1 MTKISISKNDILWS
15 YLAQFFS
22 LTSGI
27 LVLPLILNLLTVE
40 EIGFNYL
47 MLTISSFAILLDF
60 GFSPQF
66 KRNIS
71 YIFSGSQ
78 QIKEEG
84 VEKVHHDSKVNLE
97 LLVTMIKTIRFV
109 YLRLGLLIFFLLLT
123 LGTIYIYY
131 VSNGFAAIDNT
142 LTIWLIFSLSVFF
155 NIYYSYYH
163 SLLLGKGMISEYNKS
178 IIFSKLFYL
187 FFTYVVLFLDFG
199 LLGLTISG
207 LISPFVGRYICH
219 YYFFDKEIVALIN
232 KYKIH
237 KNEIIKMFKVVFVNA
252 KKMGLVTLSAFLV
265 QKFGLFI
272 SGLFL
277 TLDIVASYGLLIQIS
292 GLSLGISTTLFI
304 TYQPKLSSLRV
315 EDNKRDIIRIF
326 SMTHFIFLLIF
337 IFGGVFIIYFGPQV
351 LDLINSNTILPSR
364 TIMIVFFII
373 LFLEAN
379 HSLFASLI
387 LTDNKVPFT
396 KSAII
401 SGVLIVIGSYI
412 ALAHFSAEILGLII
426 IQGVVQA
433 CYNNWRWPQYICNE
447 FKIKY
452 LEIVRI
458 GSWELMKKLNLIK
471 S

>member
-1 MTKISISKNDILWS
+1 
-15 YLAQFFS
+15 
-22 LTSGI
+22 
-27 LVLPLILNLLTVE
+27 
-40 EIGFNYL
+40 
-47 MLTISSFAILLDF
+47 
-60 GFSPQF
+60 
-66 KRNIS
+66 
-71 YIFSGSQ
+71 
-78 QIKEEG
+78 
-84 VEKVHHDSKVNLE
+84 
-97 LLVTMIKTIRFV
+97 
-109 YLRLGLLIFFLLLT
+109 
-123 LGTIYIYY
+123 
-131 VSNGFAAIDNT
+131 
-142 LTIWLIFSLSVFF
+142 
-155 NIYYSYYH
+155 
-163 SLLLGKGMISEYNKS
+163 MISEYNKS

-292 GLSLGISTTLFI
+292 GLSFGISTTLFI